1 MLEVSNRS
9 VSVGGGVWKLRTDE
23 FSLSVCQFLLSSFPL
38 PVMLMIFVFAVF
50 INIEFHRLDSKALE
64 LLRRILNGT

>member
-23 FSLSVCQFLLSSFPL
+23 LSLSVCQFLLSSFPL